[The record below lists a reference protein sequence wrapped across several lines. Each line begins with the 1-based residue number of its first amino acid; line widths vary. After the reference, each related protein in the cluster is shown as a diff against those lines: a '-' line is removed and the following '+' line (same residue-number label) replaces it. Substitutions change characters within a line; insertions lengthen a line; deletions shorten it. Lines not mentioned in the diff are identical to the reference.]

1 MFLTVAL
8 LFGYVR
14 YRSDHKPVFAIA
26 EEEKNIYLTFDDGPS
41 DSTTPYILETLQ
53 EEDVKATFF
62 IIGKQAALRPG
73 LIERIYENGHSIGI
87 HSYTHDYAEIYAS
100 PEALLK
106 DIKKCSA
113 VLENILGLETHL
125 YRFPGGS
132 FTLRK
137 ELVDCV
143 KAAGYEY
150 VDWNAS
156 NRDAELIGAGAD
168 DLYRAAIATPTDK
181 KEIIMLM
188 HDSAHRKNTVQ
199 ALKSV
204 IRYYKNA
211 GYKFKTL

>member
-87 HSYTHDYAEIYAS
+87 L
-100 PEALLK
+100 PLPLLVNLPPF
-106 DIKKCSA
+106 S
-113 VLENILGLETHL
+113 LP
-125 YRFPGGS
+125 F
-132 FTLRK
+132 F
-137 ELVDCV
+137 
-143 KAAGYEY
+143 
-150 VDWNAS
+150 
-156 NRDAELIGAGAD
+156 
-168 DLYRAAIATPTDK
+168 
-181 KEIIMLM
+181 IM
-188 HDSAHRKNTVQ
+188 
-199 ALKSV
+199 
-204 IRYYKNA
+204 
-211 GYKFKTL
+211 